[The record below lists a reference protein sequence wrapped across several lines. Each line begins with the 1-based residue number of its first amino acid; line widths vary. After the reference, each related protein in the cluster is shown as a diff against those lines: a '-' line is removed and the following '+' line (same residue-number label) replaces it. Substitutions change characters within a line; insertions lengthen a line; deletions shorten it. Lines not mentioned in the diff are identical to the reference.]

1 MYTYICLSFRTKY
14 NFQSHLLLTD
24 GFIPAN
30 KEKGMVYLS
39 SEFLFLIGYIFFFAA
54 SIHLFVSFKYFV
66 CFYVIVFVLMSTS
79 SVSCINYRSTS
90 LWYLNIMF
98 NCYINVTIK
107 VPFFHEKMY
116 LKIFKTVIID
126 HIFVL
131 IKTHQNIWRVIF
143 FHWLSVSDMF
153 VNIFYWTD
161 VVDKHR

>member
-39 SEFLFLIGYIFFFAA
+39 SEFLFLILYIFFFAA
-54 SIHLFVSFKYFV
+54 SIYLFVSIIATVFCLLLCNCIRVNVNQFSFLYKLPEHFLMV
-66 CFYVIVFVLMSTS
+66 FEHYVQLLHKRYNKST
-79 SVSCINYRSTS
+79 
-90 LWYLNIMF
+90 LL
-98 NCYINVTIK
+98 
-107 VPFFHEKMY
+107 HERMY

-131 IKTHQNIWRVIF
+131 IKTHQNI
-143 FHWLSVSDMF
+143 
-153 VNIFYWTD
+153 
-161 VVDKHR
+161 